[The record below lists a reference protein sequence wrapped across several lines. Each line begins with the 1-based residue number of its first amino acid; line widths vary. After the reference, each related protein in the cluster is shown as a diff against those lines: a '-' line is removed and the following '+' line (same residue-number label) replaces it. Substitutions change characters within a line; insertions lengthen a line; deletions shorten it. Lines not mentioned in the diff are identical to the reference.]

1 MAQSAFS
8 VRMDSQLKDEFSS
21 ICDDFGIPVSTA
33 IVLFAKAVVRERR
46 IPFEIKSDT
55 PNALTQKTLQLAKEG
70 KELHCP
76 FFSVDELRNS
86 LDA

>member
-55 PNALTQKTLQLAKEG
+55 PNALTQKTLRLAEEG
-70 KELHCP
+70 KDLHGP

>member
-21 ICDDFGIPVSTA
+21 ICDDFGIPVSTV

-55 PNALTQKTLQLAKEG
+55 PNALTQKTLRLAKEG
-70 KELHCP
+70 KDLHGP